1 MVSSFVFDRDNRGLL
16 TPALAPEEAAA
27 SLATE
32 TPVEECDSTCGHEP
46 TKVRHDRQ
54 EGRGVKRRRERKS
67 LLLRITMMLMP

>member
-32 TPVEECDSTCGHEP
+32 TPVEECDGACGHEP
-46 TKVRHDRQ
+46 TI
-54 EGRGVKRRRERKS
+54 GA
-67 LLLRITMMLMP
+67 T